1 MGHFSQTG
9 TMLGNIGLAAHNRG
23 YQKNY
28 FEKLK
33 ELKKGDKI
41 YYSYYCVHKRYQVSE
56 LLIIED
62 TNWEVLDSS
71 LNSELTLITCMENRP
86 HLRRCIKAIEI

>member
-41 YYSYYCVHKRYQVSE
+41 YYSYYCVHKRY
-56 LLIIED
+56 ED

-71 LNSELTLITCMENRP
+71 IDSELTLITCMEDKQN
-86 HLRRCIKAIEI
+86 LRRCIKDIEI